1 MVIKIPGFET
11 SDKVNRYTKSLS
23 KLLCAAEPAARPANL
38 AAAVFPPLGLAALTP
53 RATSGQGTARSL
65 PAALESTTRVYEV
78 KMVLFIF
85 F

>member
-11 SDKVNRYTKSLS
+11 SEKFNRYTKSLF
-23 KLLCAAEPAARPANL
+23 KLLWAAEPAARPTNL
-38 AAAVFPPLGLAALTP
+38 AATVFPTLSLAVLP
-53 RATSGQGTARSL
+53 PHATSGQGTARSL
-65 PAALESTTRVYEV
+65 SAVLKSPTRVYEV